1 MGGVIYLLDT
11 NILSEPIKKRPN
23 QNVMTALERYQ
34 GQWATSS
41 IVWRELY
48 YGWKRLPDSKRKRE
62 VGRYMEH
69 LGNSSLEIL
78 PFDRHAAEWL
88 GAERGR
94 LEKAGLTPS
103 YVDSEIAAIAITQK
117 LTLVTRNLADFKSF
131 SGLQLD
137 NWF

>member
-48 YGWKRLPDSKRKRE
+48 YGWKRLPNSKRKRE

-78 PFDRHAAEWL
+78 PFDRRAAEWL
-88 GAERGR
+88 GVERGR